1 MSPHA
6 RQLYLL
12 LVLAA
17 DRRGSSFYG
26 IKRCQQILGLS
37 GSELRQARLELIQ
50 MDLLASDGQ
59 TYQILSLPKTEPT
72 NATRAVSSGDSGVE
86 SQAARQTSD
95 ELDVAAPSQQRA
107 AIPEETR
114 KILCRIFGR
123 DAF

>member
-1 MSPHA
+1 MSPRA

-37 GSELRQARLELIQ
+37 ETELRQARMDLLH

-59 TYQILSLPKTEPT
+59 THQLLSLPAARSTQTQPIPPT
-72 NATRAVSSGDSGVE
+72 ADPSSTAVVHTATRPPS
-86 SQAARQTSD
+86 
-95 ELDVAAPSQQRA
+95 VASERHMS
-107 AIPEETR
+107 IPEDARE
-114 KILCRIFGR
+114 ILRGIFGR
-123 DAF
+123 DEF